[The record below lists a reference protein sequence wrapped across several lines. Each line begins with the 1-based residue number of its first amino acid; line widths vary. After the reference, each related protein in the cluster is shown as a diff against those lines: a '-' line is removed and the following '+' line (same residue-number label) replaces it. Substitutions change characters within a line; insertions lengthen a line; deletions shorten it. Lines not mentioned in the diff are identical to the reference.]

1 MVPLQVLWL
10 RAQPPRASGTSLA
23 AILPIA
29 MVGAGTYYFGPGEP
43 QLDVTV
49 GLLVVLGGVAG
60 TFAGSHFAH
69 RVPETTLKM
78 LVAGLLVLA
87 GFKEIHDGFVGGPMA
102 VFAAGPSGVLRS
114 ILLVLSGASIG
125 ILSGLTGVGGG
136 VLMVPLLVAV
146 FGLSQRSAQGTSL
159 LAILPNAL
167 IGSIVHRM
175 HGGLDLS
182 VAWRMALAGAPA
194 ALVGAALALWL
205 PQRTLAGIFGLFLL
219 LAAVLLWPRR
229 LKERAGP
236 PTRSA

>member
-10 RAQPPRASGTSLA
+10 RAEPHRASGTSLA
-23 AILPIA
+23 AIIPIA
-29 MVGAGTYYFGPGEP
+29 LVGAGTYYFGSGEP
-43 QLDVTV
+43 QLDLTV
-49 GLLVVLGGVAG
+49 GLLIVLGGVGG

-87 GFKEIHDGFVGGPMA
+87 GFKEIHDGLVGGPMA
-102 VFAAGPSGVLRS
+102 VFTAVQGGALRS
-114 ILLVLSGASIG
+114 LLLVLAGALIG

-136 VLMVPLLVAV
+136 VLMVPLLVAG
-146 FGLSQRSAQGTSL
+146 FGLSQQAAQGTSL
-159 LAILPNAL
+159 LAIIPNAL

-175 HGGLDLS
+175 HGGLDLG
-182 VAWRMALAGAPA
+182 VAWRLGLAGAPA

-205 PQRTLAGIFGLFLL
+205 PQQALAGIFGVFLL

-229 LKERAGP
+229 EEKRAGA
-236 PTRSA
+236 PTRPA